1 MKRLLLILLIVALGI
16 SLPLISKEQETAK
29 GVRRPMFLP
38 KPLDDEWTRWI
49 IGEWEGSGDSTA
61 GKGKC
66 RAKIELGLNGQFLIL
81 SGEAEITEINAEY
94 LKKNMNA
101 SDEEI
106 ERFKNSPY
114 KAVEFFTID
123 QKTGEIVGYL
133 FDNLRCIA
141 QGRGKRE
148 ANKETIE
155 WQWTN
160 GQKSTRIT
168 EKISDD
174 KMAVIE
180 KTPMPD
186 GSIMED
192 KGEMIRIKKRPVS
205 GKQ

>member
-1 MKRLLLILLIVALGI
+1 MKRLSLSLLVLAALIT
-16 SLPLISKEQETAK
+16 LPLISQEQDTGK
-29 GVRRPMFLP
+29 GVKRPMFLP
-38 KPLDDEWTRWI
+38 KPLDDDWTRWI
-49 IGEWEGSGDSTA
+49 IGQWEGSGDSTA
-61 GKGKC
+61 GKGKGKS
-66 RAKIELGLNGQFLIL
+66 KIELGLNGQFLIF

-94 LKKNMNA
+94 LKKNMQA

-106 ERFKNSPY
+106 ERFKKSPY
-114 KAVEFFTID
+114 KAMEIYSVD
-123 QKTGEIVGYL
+123 QKTGEVVGYL
-133 FDNLRCIA
+133 FDSLRCMA

-148 ANKETIE
+148 ANKETVE

-192 KGEMIRIKKRPVS
+192 KGEMTRCKK
-205 GKQ
+205 Q